1 MKKQII
7 FISVFLL
14 FVPLIGI
21 AQKMGDTEIKQLIN
35 QYKKDPRGLYKDI
48 RWFCPDGSVNLPREY
63 CEEEGG
69 IQHARHKDEVKLLG
83 LNNHI
88 FLGQILAATDRDDF
102 WDASHNNSRI
112 KQYQLEKYLR
122 RIDDGWVLQRGQ
134 YYRGAF
140 QIQDEEAWGIDFF
153 KRLLSNDELLERHF
167 FLIRQALK
175 DIPHRGEHYLTE
187 KVWAISKEISDAF
200 PPFLDL
206 RVKMHGQPDAT
217 DLAKVIAFK
226 KAHEDKLTNKLPEK
240 FDKLIATMEQV
251 YTPASLPSLDKYI
264 RKIPTGSAIRV
275 SLDDYVQIFASHNR
289 PVAKLMATSEKLFE
303 IRENITSVNS
313 RTARLA
319 LLDIS
324 IALEEIYFHEIN
336 AWHTDT
342 LEEVLDKI
350 CYSGL
355 ALTGTGFVEDWE
367 WKILEGNLSSLPV
380 DQSEAGATDG
390 FFSIAGLLDYQESA
404 RRLVEWGSS
413 TPRAVYQD
421 VVELYAG
428 FEPLAYGFYDE
439 RIRNS
444 VLLSLGQTLAELG
457 DFIAKKAGF
466 SNQVM
471 DFTNQSAIRGLNPG
485 FAKGELV
492 VIEQGAKTVDV
503 SDKKIYVFDRPPADL
518 KPVAGIATVSEGN
531 MVSHIQLLA
540 RNSGIPNAVLSRQ
553 NLQDLKAFSGQM
565 VFYAVSNKGTVI
577 LKPEANMTTEEKQ
590 FFTINKRNENKV
602 RVPIEKIDLTQTKV
616 INMRDIDASASGKI
630 CGPKAANLAE
640 LKKMF
645 PDKVVEGIII
655 PFGVFRQHLDQP
667 MPGQEISYWIFLETV
682 FKTADQ
688 MREDNNES
696 EKTIEAYVLNQMKIL
711 RAAFEK
717 IKFKADFYNDLKASF
732 QAAFGAEVGE
742 VPVFVRSDT
751 NMEDL
756 KEFTGA
762 GLNRSLFNVVA
773 FKDILRGIREVWA
786 SPYTERSFKWR
797 QHYLLNPENVFPS
810 ILIIPSVDVEYSGV
824 LVTKGITTG
833 DQRDL
838 TVAFSRGA
846 GGAVDGQAAESW
858 LLKYNNK
865 NILLAPAREAS
876 FRRLPIKGGTSK
888 NFATFE
894 KPILNDQNKYDLRV
908 LAYEVYRKFS
918 ATPGFE
924 SGGPYDIELGFKDDK
939 IWLFQIRPFVE
950 NKNAQTSEYLES
962 ITPEI
967 DLDKKVNRKT
977 TVTKKSAIV
986 NIAE

>member
-742 VPVFVRSDT
+742 VP
-751 NMEDL
+751 
-756 KEFTGA
+756 
-762 GLNRSLFNVVA
+762 
-773 FKDILRGIREVWA
+773 
-786 SPYTERSFKWR
+786 
-797 QHYLLNPENVFPS
+797 
-810 ILIIPSVDVEYSGV
+810 
-824 LVTKGITTG
+824 
-833 DQRDL
+833 
-838 TVAFSRGA
+838 
-846 GGAVDGQAAESW
+846 
-858 LLKYNNK
+858 
-865 NILLAPAREAS
+865 
-876 FRRLPIKGGTSK
+876 
-888 NFATFE
+888 
-894 KPILNDQNKYDLRV
+894 
-908 LAYEVYRKFS
+908 
-918 ATPGFE
+918 
-924 SGGPYDIELGFKDDK
+924 
-939 IWLFQIRPFVE
+939 
-950 NKNAQTSEYLES
+950 
-962 ITPEI
+962 
-967 DLDKKVNRKT
+967 
-977 TVTKKSAIV
+977 
-986 NIAE
+986 

>member
-492 VIEQGAKTVDV
+492 VIEQGAETVDV

-696 EKTIEAYVLNQMKIL
+696 EKTIEVYVLNQMKIL

>member
-492 VIEQGAKTVDV
+492 VIEQGAETVDV

-696 EKTIEAYVLNQMKIL
+696 EKTIEAYVLNQIKIL